1 MTGNGLTKRLGGL
14 EIFCIAVGAMV
25 SSGIFILPGLAHA
38 KAGPA
43 VVVSYFLAGCLMG
56 SAALSTIE
64 LVTAMPKAGG
74 DYFFIARAMGPAV
87 GTVMG
92 LLSWLALTLKSAFAL
107 VGIWAFAEKI
117 FPFDTRIV
125 VVGLA
130 VFFTV
135 LNLWGTKGSSLFQV
149 IFVIVLLGLMSL
161 FVVLGF
167 PHVRIRNYE
176 PFTPYG
182 WNGVLATAGFVFV
195 SYGGLI
201 QISALAEE
209 IKNPSRTI
217 PLGLL
222 SALGVT
228 AAAYCLMVFVTS
240 GILGAESLDTSL
252 TPISDAAAVFMGR
265 GGKTALTAAAM
276 TAFLTTANAGILSA
290 SRYLLSLSRDELL
303 PTLFGKVHPT
313 RKTPVPA
320 VITTGVFL
328 IGLFFVQLESLVKM
342 ASMVTLLTQALAN
355 ACVVILRESRIH
367 NYQPTFKAPWYPWL
381 QIASLTGVAFLIV
394 EIGLETFLIGLV
406 FIAAG
411 LVFFWF
417 YGRVK
422 QGREYALLHVLSR
435 LSARKV
441 VRTALESEL
450 KEIIRERDELCL
462 DRFDHVIEGSEVID
476 LVEPCSP
483 EALMDRLN
491 PILERRGLGEPVTMA
506 DISGEE
512 PAVKFV
518 EIFPGIGVAEA
529 GASRPD
535 VFDVV
540 LVRSRE
546 GLRLP
551 GAEAPVHALFFF
563 LVGTDEQDFHLK
575 AVAALAQVLQ
585 DPKFD
590 LRWRHARNTQALK
603 DLIVL
608 ADRRRVCSL
617 EPRPWEMDTLPE
629 NRHRRAP

>member
-1 MTGNGLTKRLGGL
+1 MTVQGLAKRLGVL
-14 EIFCIAVGAMV
+14 DIFCIAVGAMV

-43 VVVSYFLAGCLMG
+43 VAVSYLLAGCLMG

-87 GTVMG
+87 GTVLG
-92 LLSWLALTLKSAFAL
+92 LLSWFALTLKSAFAL
-107 VGIWAFAEKI
+107 VGIWAFAQKF
-117 FPFDTRIV
+117 FPFDTRPV
-125 VVGLA
+125 VVGVA
-130 VFFTV
+130 VFFTL
-135 LNLWGTKGSSLFQV
+135 LNLWGTKGSSLFQMV
-149 IFVIVLLGLMSL
+149 FVLVLLTLMGL

-167 PHVRIRNYE
+167 PHVRIQNYA
-176 PFTPYG
+176 PFAPYG
-182 WNGVLATAGFVFV
+182 WNAVLATAGFVFV

-209 IKNPSRTI
+209 VKSPSRTI

-228 AAAYCLMVFVTS
+228 IAAYCLMVFVTA
-240 GILGAESLDTSL
+240 GILGAETLDASL
-252 TPISDAAAVFMGR
+252 TPISDAAAVFLGR
-265 GGKTALTAAAM
+265 GGEIALTVAAM

-303 PTLFGKVHPT
+303 PSLFGKVHPK

-320 VITTGVFL
+320 VITTGGFL
-328 IGLFFVQLESLVKM
+328 IGLFFVPLESLVKM
-342 ASMVTLLTQALAN
+342 ASMVVLLTQALAN

-367 NYQPTFKAPWYPWL
+367 NYRPTFNAPGYPWL
-381 QIASLTGVAFLIV
+381 QIVSVAGVVLLVV
-394 EIGLETFLIGLV
+394 EIGLQTFLIGLI

-411 LVFFWF
+411 LIFFWF
-417 YGRVK
+417 YGRLK
-422 QGREYALLHVLSR
+422 QEREYALLHVLSR

-476 LVEPCSP
+476 LVESCGT
-483 EALMDRLN
+483 EALLDRINAVGKL
-491 PILERRGLGEPVTMA
+491 RGLGRPLSAQDVN
-506 DISGEE
+506 GEE
-512 PAVKFV
+512 PVVKFV
-518 EIFPGIGVAEA
+518 EIFPGIGVAEVSA
-529 GASRPD
+529 DRPE
-535 VFDVV
+535 VFDVI
-540 LVRSRE
+540 LVRSRT
-546 GLRLP
+546 GLRFP
-551 GAEAPVHALFFF
+551 GANDPIHALFFF
-563 LVGTDEQDFHLK
+563 LVGSDEQDFQLK

-590 LRWRHARNTQALK
+590 IRWRHARDAQALK
-603 DLIVL
+603 DIIVL

-617 EPRPWEMDTLPE
+617 EPRPWEFE
-629 NRHRRAP
+629 RA

>member
-1 MTGNGLTKRLGGL
+1 VLADGVVTVHGLAKRLGVL
-14 EIFCIAVGAMV
+14 DIFCIAFGAMV

-43 VVVSYFLAGCLMG
+43 VVVSYLLAGCLMG

-74 DYFFIARAMGPAV
+74 DYFFITRAMGPAV
-87 GTVMG
+87 GTVLG
-92 LLSWLALTLKSAFAL
+92 LLSWFALTLKSAFAL
-107 VGIWAFAEKI
+107 VGIWAFGEKLL
-117 FPFDTRIV
+117 PFDSRAV

-130 VFFTV
+130 VFFTL
-135 LNLWGTKGSSLFQV
+135 LNLWGTKGSSLFQT
-149 IFVIVLLGLMSL
+149 IFVLVLLSLMSL

-167 PHVRIRNYE
+167 PHVRIQNYV

-182 WNGVLATAGFVFV
+182 WNAVLATAGFVFV

-209 IKNPSRTI
+209 VKNPSRTI

-228 AAAYCLMVFVTS
+228 IAGYCLMVFVTA
-240 GILGAESLDTSL
+240 GILGSESLDASL

-265 GGKTALTAAAM
+265 SGEIALTVAAM

-303 PTLFGKVHPT
+303 PALFGRVHPK

-320 VITTGVFL
+320 VLTTGVFL
-328 IGLFFVQLESLVKM
+328 IGLFFVPLESLVKM
-342 ASMVTLLTQALAN
+342 ASMVVLLTQALAN

-367 NYQPTFKAPWYPWL
+367 NYQPTFKAPGYPWL
-381 QIASLTGVAFLIV
+381 QIASLAGVILLVV
-394 EIGLETFLIGLV
+394 EIGWETFLIGLV

-411 LVFFWF
+411 LTFFWF
-417 YGRVK
+417 YGRLK
-422 QGREYALLHVLSR
+422 QQREYALLHVLSR

-450 KEIIRERDELCL
+450 KAIIRERDELCL
-462 DRFDHVIEGSEVID
+462 DRFDRIIEGSPVVD
-476 LVEPCSP
+476 LAGPCSVNT
-483 EALMDRLN
+483 LLDQLN
-491 PILERRGLGEPVTMA
+491 PVLALRGLERPLSVQ
-506 DISGEE
+506 DLIGEE
-512 PAVKFV
+512 PPVKFV
-518 EIFPGIGVAEA
+518 EIFSGIGVAEVS
-529 GASRPD
+529 ASRPD

-540 LVRSRE
+540 LVRSRG

-551 GAEAPVHALFFF
+551 GAEAPIHALFFF
-563 LVGTDEQDFHLK
+563 LVGSDEQDFHLK

-585 DPKFD
+585 DPQFD
-590 LRWRHARNTQALK
+590 TRWRHARNAQALK

-608 ADRRRVCSL
+608 ADRRRVCAL
-617 EPRPWEMDTLPE
+617 EPQ
-629 NRHRRAP
+629 

>member
-1 MTGNGLTKRLGGL
+1 MQGLAKRLGVL
-14 EIFCIAVGAMV
+14 DIFCIAVGAMV

-43 VVVSYFLAGCLMG
+43 VAVSYLLAGCLMG

-87 GTVMG
+87 GTVLG
-92 LLSWLALTLKSAFAL
+92 LLSWFALTLKSAFAL
-107 VGIWAFAEKI
+107 VGIWAFAQKF
-117 FPFDTRIV
+117 FPFDTRFM

-135 LNLWGTKGSSLFQV
+135 LNLWGTKGSSLFQMV
-149 IFVIVLLGLMSL
+149 FVLVLLSLMGL

-167 PHVRIRNYE
+167 PYLRIQNYA
-176 PFTPYG
+176 PFAPYG
-182 WNGVLATAGFVFV
+182 WNAVLATAGFVFV

-209 IKNPSRTI
+209 VKNPSRTI

-228 AAAYCLMVFVTS
+228 IAAYCLMVFVTT
-240 GILGAESLDTSL
+240 GILGADALDTSL
-252 TPISDAAAVFMGR
+252 TPISDAAAVFLGR
-265 GGKTALTAAAM
+265 GGEIALTVAAM

-303 PTLFGKVHPT
+303 PTLFGRVHPK
-313 RKTPVPA
+313 RKTPMPA

-328 IGLFFVQLESLVKM
+328 IGLFFVPLESLVKT
-342 ASMVTLLTQALAN
+342 ASMVVLLTQALAN
-355 ACVVILRESRIH
+355 ACVVILRESRIY
-367 NYQPTFKAPWYPWL
+367 NYRPTFKAPGYPWL
-381 QIASLTGVAFLIV
+381 QIASMAGVVLLVV
-394 EIGLETFLIGLV
+394 EIGLQTFLIGLI

-411 LVFFWF
+411 LIFFWF
-417 YGRVK
+417 YGRLK
-422 QGREYALLHVLSR
+422 QEREYALLHVLSR

-476 LVEPCSP
+476 VVEPCGP
-483 EALMDRLN
+483 EALLDRINAVLKS
-491 PILERRGLGEPVTMA
+491 RGLGRPLSPQDLNDDQPV
-506 DISGEE
+506 
-512 PAVKFV
+512 VKFV
-518 EIFPGIGVAEA
+518 EIFPGIGVAEVSA
-529 GASRPD
+529 DRPE

-551 GAEAPVHALFFF
+551 GAGAPVHALFFF
-563 LVGTDEQDFHLK
+563 LVGSDEQDFHLK

-590 LRWRHARNTQALK
+590 IRWRHARDAQALK

-617 EPRPWEMDTLPE
+617 EPRPWEFD
-629 NRHRRAP
+629 RA